1 MSLCY
6 YKSRNYRILVF
17 ESNRNSPLPRVQV
30 SYGSRDMGK
39 RKKATTGAQIREEI
53 RRLNLIAKSEFR
65 RSFDEEAA
73 VDLLLRLGLSEVPEV
88 GISPVIKYRLLV
100 GGVGIA
106 YEGESEAEGRRQ
118 FGLFMAESKTARSR
132 SSGES
137 VTLFRNFEV
146 VRRYQPHE

>member
-1 MSLCY
+1 MDE
-6 YKSRNYRILVF
+6 RTGN
-17 ESNRNSPLPRVQV
+17 
-30 SYGSRDMGK
+30 YGSRNMGK

-53 RRLNLIAKSEFR
+53 RKLNLIAKSEFR
-65 RSFDEEAA
+65 TSFDEEAA

-146 VRRYQPHE
+146 MRRYQPHE

>member
-1 MSLCY
+1 MRY
-6 YKSRNYRILVF
+6 IFQK
-17 ESNRNSPLPRVQV
+17 
-30 SYGSRDMGK
+30 YGK
-39 RKKATTGAQIREEI
+39 AENATTGAQIREEI
-53 RRLNLIAKSEFR
+53 RKLNLIGKSEIR

-73 VDLLLRLGLSEVPEV
+73 VDLLLRLGLAEVPEV

-106 YEGESEAEGRRQ
+106 YEGESELEGKRQ
-118 FGLFMAESKTARSR
+118 FGMFMAKSKTTRLR

-146 VRRYQPHE
+146 VRRYRQSE